1 MFSLERSVSRRGSSS
16 DSGYT
21 AEKGIEL
28 LISTLAAGETSVELV
43 IDLVGGLDCSMDGT
57 GSTVGEGDET
67 GDRKE
72 KIGLAH

>member
-1 MFSLERSVSRRGSSS
+1 MFSIEISVSQRGSSS

-21 AEKGIEL
+21 VEKGIEL
-28 LISTLAAGETSVELV
+28 LISRLAVGEAGVELV

-57 GSTVGEGDET
+57 GSTVGEEDET

-72 KIGLAH
+72 KIGVAH